1 MTTGLIMKQ
10 GNQSNE
16 NQNHQPLK
24 VSLQLSGSDS
34 EALSSSDDIHEEFSA
49 SAK

>member
-1 MTTGLIMKQ
+1 MTAGSIIKK

-24 VSLQLSGSDS
+24 VSLQLYGLDG
-34 EALSSSDDIHEEFSA
+34 EVLSSSDDKHEEFSA